1 MRRWRPSLTG
11 CLAGVAIGGAGRA
24 AVVTVHL
31 DAISAATVPALVWA
45 AVVGAMIGG
54 LAGLSGAP
62 RIGAALGAVL
72 SALAYIVMVP
82 LALLVAVIG
91 VATAPSLLEMMVVGA
106 VAGFAGGVAERMRR
120 MAPGSMRAQGRTGMK
135 ISVLVLGLGLLVT
148 GCATTTMSDVG
159 PTRSGFLGKDYALL
173 TPGDVSKGEAGLRYY
188 NPAAQWR
195 TYAKVLIEPV
205 TFWGDEAGKIEPAD
219 QQALGAYFNDSLQ
232 RALGEKFELATSPA
246 PGVLRLQVAVVDAT
260 AATPGLRTVSL
271 VVPQARTLTTA
282 SSLVTGKQAFAGALE
297 LEAKLTDAAS
307 GQLLSAVVARGVGGG
322 SMKAAAQ
329 WKWGDAENAIDL
341 FSKRAAS
348 NLHALTTGRAT
359 PAELPLPD

>member
-1 MRRWRPSLTG
+1 M
-11 CLAGVAIGGAGRA
+11 
-24 AVVTVHL
+24 
-31 DAISAATVPALVWA
+31 
-45 AVVGAMIGG
+45 
-54 LAGLSGAP
+54 
-62 RIGAALGAVL
+62 
-72 SALAYIVMVP
+72 
-82 LALLVAVIG
+82 
-91 VATAPSLLEMMVVGA
+91 
-106 VAGFAGGVAERMRR
+106 
-120 MAPGSMRAQGRTGMK
+120 
-135 ISVLVLGLGLLVT
+135 
-148 GCATTTMSDVG
+148 
-159 PTRSGFLGKDYALL
+159 
-173 TPGDVSKGEAGLRYY
+173 
-188 NPAAQWR
+188 
-195 TYAKVLIEPV
+195 LIEPV